1 MRIKCALAWK
11 SIADGTQIAAVQTLP
26 PTRSL
31 AAAPPNTHRQQR
43 WRSRAPR
50 SAVRIYRRRSARC
63 GPDVSA
69 VPASLCGF
77 PLTPDSPTC
86 SSSQMAGA
94 QPPPPR
100 WPLHPPVVALFA
112 QLLLEVAQGETVA
125 AHAPP
130 VRDLLAAEE
139 IRHHGLGA
147 ARPVAA
153 EALLALLP
161 AEGSQRGRGGRVR
174 ALAVPTRRR
183 SEDTTEMVDLS

>member
-1 MRIKCALAWK
+1 MGPK
-11 SIADGTQIAAVQTLP
+11 SLQFKLFLP
-26 PTRSL
+26 PSHRS
-31 AAAPPNTHRQQR
+31 PSQHTDSRDGG
-43 WRSRAPR
+43 RAPR
-50 SAVRIYRRRSARC
+50 SARLRYRRRSARC
-63 GPDVSA
+63 GPDVLA
-69 VPASLCGF
+69 VPASVCGF
-77 PLTPDSPTC
+77 SLTPDSPTC

-94 QPPPPR
+94 PHHPPP
-100 WPLHPPVVALFA
+100 PLHPPVVALFA

-153 EALLALLP
+153 GALLALLP
-161 AEGSQRGRGGRVR
+161 AERSQRGRGGRVR

>member
-1 MRIKCALAWK
+1 MEINSRWDPNRCSSNSSSHPLSRRRPSQHAPTAEMEVARATF
-11 SIADGTQIAAVQTLP
+11 SPADLPAAVCSLRPRRVSCSRLALWFSSDPGLSNLQQLP
-26 PTRSL
+26 DGRR
-31 AAAPPNTHRQQR
+31 PP
-43 WRSRAPR
+43 
-50 SAVRIYRRRSARC
+50 
-63 GPDVSA
+63 
-69 VPASLCGF
+69 L
-77 PLTPDSPTC
+77 
-86 SSSQMAGA
+86 
-94 QPPPPR
+94 PPR